1 MGLDREN
8 RSGEKEKGASVP
20 RLTVRYTSNLA
31 KNRVGVFRPN
41 ERLRGLVVMVEILAD
56 RPHKRGDALERPA
69 AQPRARDLREPTLD
83 EVEPRTARRRKVQVH
98 ARMTREPAPYRRTL
112 VGARVVDD
120 EMERQVR
127 WRFAIEPLEKRDEFL
142 RAVSCVTLAN
152 HHAVEHPQG
161 GN

>member
-1 MGLDREN
+1 MPCAGAPPPRTSPTARRDHQHQSN
-8 RSGEKEKGASVP
+8 SHASVP

-83 EVEPRTARRRKVQVH
+83 EVEPRTAR
-98 ARMTREPAPYRRTL
+98 
-112 VGARVVDD
+112 
-120 EMERQVR
+120 
-127 WRFAIEPLEKRDEFL
+127 
-142 RAVSCVTLAN
+142 
-152 HHAVEHPQG
+152 
-161 GN
+161 